1 VMRGVLGWI
10 LTVLGIVVAVYRA
23 IQLLIGGVIA
33 IRGEEVT
40 AHLGVA
46 ASGVVILGLGASIA
60 WGGLRLRRP
69 RGRAR

>member
-1 VMRGVLGWI
+1 MRGVLGWI
-10 LTVLGIVVAVYRA
+10 LTVLGIVVAIYGT

-46 ASGVVILGLGASIA
+46 ASGAVILGLGASIA
-60 WGGLRLRRP
+60 RDGLRLRPP